1 MGGFII
7 TPLLM
12 ENRFGFSVAATSL
25 AMVCRPLSNSIASPV
40 GGYLA
45 ARIGERPAAV
55 GGTVMVAVSMGL
67 FAFAASGEIAR
78 ARVRGAGAVRA
89 SGSVARRR
97 R

>member
-1 MGGFII
+1 MGGFIV

-45 ARIGERPAAV
+45 ARVGERRAAV
-55 GGTVMVAVSMGL
+55 TGTVLVAVSMGL
-67 FAFAASGEIAR
+67 FAFAASGERAR
-78 ARVRGAGAVRA
+78 AGLRRAGALRA
-89 SGSVARRR
+89 SGSAARRR